1 MDTKIHTRI
10 WADLEFIELNDSEK
24 LCYFWA
30 VTNMNSCG
38 YVAISQRKL
47 ARDIEVEVET
57 LKSAL
62 GRMFKENAIVTEDGV
77 WLKNYIGEQLGSGDS
92 LVKNR
97 IFSTVKKHAEDL
109 CPDDVRESIYEAY
122 PEVRDCEPRKVKE
135 GASKGVTKGEGE
147 GVGAGVGL
155 EEIEGAIKRNGGSIR
170 EGIGLRSSNEER
182 GKSEF
187 KEAVAEIAMEMEKV
201 GAYKN
206 TPSASCYT
214 EYDQ

>member
-62 GRMFKENAIVTEDGV
+62 GRMFKENAIVSEDGV

-92 LVKNR
+92 LVKNK
-97 IFSTVKKHAEDL
+97 IFPTVKKHAEDL
-109 CPDDVRESIYEAY
+109 CPDDVRESIYEVY
-122 PEVRDCEPRKVKE
+122 PEVRDCEPKKYKE
-135 GASKGVTKGEGE
+135 GASKGDTKGEGE
-147 GVGAGVGL
+147 REGVGVSKGESKRGGVIKG
-155 EEIEGAIKRNGGSIR
+155 EGV
-170 EGIGLRSSNEER
+170 GLRSSNKER

-187 KEAVAEIAMEMEKV
+187 KEAVAEIAMEMKKV
-201 GAYKN
+201 GAYNKS
-206 TPSASCYT
+206 PSASCYT

>member
-1 MDTKIHTRI
+1 
-10 WADLEFIELNDSEK
+10 
-24 LCYFWA
+24 
-30 VTNMNSCG
+30 MNSCG
-38 YVAISQRKL
+38 YVATSRRKL
-47 ARDIEVEVET
+47 ARDIEVDVET

-62 GRMFKENAIVTEDGV
+62 GRMFKENVLISEDGV
-77 WLKNYIGEQLGSGDS
+77 WLRNYISEQLGSGDR

-122 PEVRDCEPRKVKE
+122 PEVRDCEPRKHKE

-147 GVGAGVGL
+147 GVSKGESKRGGVIKG
-155 EEIEGAIKRNGGSIR
+155 EGV
-170 EGIGLRSSNEER
+170 GLRSSNKER
-182 GKSEF
+182 GKSGF

-201 GAYKN
+201 GPYSKS
-206 TPSASCYT
+206 PSASCYT

>member
-92 LVKNR
+92 LVKNK
-97 IFSTVKKHAEDL
+97 IFPTVKKHAEDL

-122 PEVRDCEPRKVKE
+122 PEVRDCEPRKHKE

-147 GVGAGVGL
+147 GTGEGVSKG
-155 EEIEGAIKRNGGSIR
+155 ESKRGGVIKGEGV
-170 EGIGLRSSNEER
+170 GLRSSNKER
-182 GKSEF
+182 GKSGF

-201 GAYKN
+201 GAYSKS
-206 TPSASCYT
+206 PSASCYT
-214 EYDQ
+214 EYD

>member
-122 PEVRDCEPRKVKE
+122 PEVRDCEPRKYKE

-147 GVGAGVGL
+147 GTGVGL
-155 EEIEGAIKRNGGSIR
+155 GEIEGAIKRNGGSIR

>member
-10 WADLEFIELNDSEK
+10 WADPAFIELNDSEK

-38 YVAISQRKL
+38 YVAISQRRL

-62 GRMFKENAIVTEDGV
+62 GRMFKENAIVSEDGV

-97 IFSTVKKHAEDL
+97 IFPTVKKHAEDL

-122 PEVRDCEPRKVKE
+122 PEVRDCEPRKYKE
-135 GASKGVTKGEGE
+135 GASKGDTKGEGE
-147 GVGAGVGL
+147 GAGVGVGVSKG
-155 EEIEGAIKRNGGSIR
+155 ESKRGGVIKGEGV
-170 EGIGLRSSNEER
+170 GLRSNKKER
-182 GKSEF
+182 VKSEF
-187 KEAVAEIAMEMEKV
+187 KEAVAEVAMKMEKV
-201 GAYKN
+201 GAYNDK
-206 TPSASCYT
+206 PSASCYT